1 MLVLTRR
8 TGATILIGDD
18 IEITVLVV
26 DGNQVRVGIEA
37 PTMSRFCG
45 AKVASR
51 RFARDTG
58 TCWCGSPPRF
68 GAVGLVLGHGGVVPS
83 TGYPLL
89 RPPCQRSCFA
99 NRH

>member
-26 DGNQVRVGIEA
+26 DGNQVRVGIKA

-68 GAVGLVLGHGGVVPS
+68 GAVGLVLGHGGGGSEHRVSLIATTAP
-83 TGYPLL
+83 
-89 RPPCQRSCFA
+89 
-99 NRH
+99 